1 LSYNSLS
8 SNFRNVI
15 SSINSHPEPQTYNE
29 ASKHAS
35 WQSAMQDE
43 LQALAANNTWQLTPL
58 PLRKKT
64 IGCKWVYKIKYHS
77 DDTVERHKA
86 RIIAKG
92 FTQLEGLD
100 FLDTF
105 APVAKLTSLRLLLA
119 IATTKNWILK
129 QLDVNNAFLHGDL
142 HEEVYMTPSMFATFN
157 GVCMAFVKL
166 VANGKPNFL
175 LFFYQIITLFLL
187 LITLFFLN
195 IITINSL
202 LFLFMLMIWC

>member
-1 LSYNSLS
+1 MLFPLSILT
-8 SNFRNVI
+8 R
-15 SSINSHPEPQTYNE
+15 TYNE

-58 PLRKKT
+58 PPGKKT

-77 DDTVERHKA
+77 DGTVERHKA
-86 RIIAKG
+86 RVVAKG

-105 APVAKLTSLRLLLA
+105 APVAKLTTLRLLLA

-142 HEEVYMTPSMFATFN
+142 HEEIYMTPPPGLSLPSPRMFASFN
-157 GVCMAFVKL
+157 GLCMAFVKL
-166 VANGKPNFL
+166 VANGTPNFL
-175 LFFYQIITLFLL
+175 LFFYQIITLFVL

-195 IITINSL
+195 IIMINSL
-202 LFLFMLMIWC
+202 LFLFMLMTCS